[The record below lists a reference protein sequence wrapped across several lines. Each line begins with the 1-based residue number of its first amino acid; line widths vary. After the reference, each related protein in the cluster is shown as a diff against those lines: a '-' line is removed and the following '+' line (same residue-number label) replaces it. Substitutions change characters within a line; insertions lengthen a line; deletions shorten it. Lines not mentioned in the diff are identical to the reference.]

1 MKEQE
6 ADNKFGTEYFKE
18 YYKENKYRFKELH
31 RLWKSENKLRW
42 NKYQAWH
49 RKVRY
54 WEKKLELD
62 PTNQDFIIK
71 LNMTY
76 NERPD

>member
-1 MKEQE
+1 MKQREDP
-6 ADNKFGTEYFKE
+6 AEYFKE

-31 RLWKSENKLRW
+31 TIWMKKNKLRW

-49 RKVRY
+49 SRVRY

-62 PTNQDFIIK
+62 PTNEAFITK
-71 LNMTY
+71 LNKTY
-76 NERPD
+76 EERPD